1 MRAIGLDVGTKTI
14 GVAMTDEA
22 NIAAHPLTV
31 LGRAGNRVDAAAVLD
46 LVVKHSVTDVV
57 VGLPLELSGK
67 VGLRARRVRELVKV
81 LETVCVETAK
91 VHEQDE
97 RFSTAEA
104 ERAMIDADVSRSK
117 RKSVIDQQAAAIIL
131 DTWLQLQKRRQS
143 M

>member
-81 LETVCVETAK
+81 LETVCVETAT

-104 ERAMIDADVSRSK
+104 ERAMIDADVSRNK

-131 DTWLQLQKRRQS
+131 DTWLQLQKRR
-143 M
+143 